1 MSSPNTSY
9 PTALAWNPE
18 SAHLVAPCHASMPM
32 HHLVLYATF
41 VGVGTIDVDTTED
54 DTIEVTFVDVTTMV
68 ASDTRLQG
76 APSCH
81 MKSMHK

>member
-1 MSSPNTSY
+1 MSSPHVSY
-9 PTALAWNPE
+9 PTALAWHLE

-32 HHLVLYATF
+32 QHLVLYATF
-41 VGVGTIDVDTTED
+41 FGVDSIDVDTTEA